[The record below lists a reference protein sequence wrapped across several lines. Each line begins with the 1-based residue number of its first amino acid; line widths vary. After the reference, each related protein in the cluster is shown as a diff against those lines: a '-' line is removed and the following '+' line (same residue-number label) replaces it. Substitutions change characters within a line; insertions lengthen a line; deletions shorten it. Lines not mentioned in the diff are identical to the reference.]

1 MPSNTGGT
9 ISVRDPRGVSL
20 AVTITPASGTATF
33 LKSGGGT
40 ASFPETI
47 TGDETFTTTTDGT
60 FTVSVKYSGQEIAGS
75 PDSTTLVVGLK
86 NGATLDFSPSPDC
99 GFDFTPPT
107 VLSTTAALAAVANAI
122 NTTGK
127 FAGKQVLN
135 QTTNK
140 PVWAVDGTAAG
151 LWKDATGTTA
161 HSPA

>member
-1 MPSNTGGT
+1 MANGGT
-9 ISVRDPRGVSL
+9 VSIKNPTGVSL
-20 AVTITPASGTATF
+20 AVTITPSAGAVTF

-47 TGDETFTTTTDGT
+47 TGDETFACTVDSAI
-60 FTVSVKYSGQEIAGS
+60 TVSVKYSGREVAGT
-75 PDSTTLVVGLK
+75 PDGTVSTELKGGCVLTLQ
-86 NGATLDFSPSPDC
+86 PSPDA

-107 VLSTTAALAAVANAI
+107 VLSTTAALAAVGNAI

-127 FAGKQVLN
+127 FPGKQVLN
-135 QTTNK
+135 TTTNK

-161 HSPA
+161 HTPV